1 MRLSSALRSSALIDG
16 WVWCTSIPALLLFLP
31 VLVIF
36 TSLLQP
42 QWEIW
47 QHLVSTVLSDYITN
61 TLILAAG
68 VGIGSFVLGTLLA
81 WCTTHYEFPLRK
93 SLEWLVLLPLA
104 MPAYIIAYCY
114 TGLLDFAGPLQST
127 LRELFHLH
135 NGDYWFPEI
144 RSLGGA
150 IAMLSL
156 VLYPY
161 VYLLAR
167 TAFSEQSASL
177 FEASRSMGCSPTKY
191 FFKIAIPL
199 ARPAILTG
207 VALAMMEAFA
217 DYGTVQYFGVNTFTT
232 GIFRTWFGMGNSI
245 AAAQL
250 SAMLVSFVVM
260 LILLEKYS
268 RRKISYYYQGQKSI
282 RPKRQSLQGSTSIG
296 VMFACLLPV
305 ILGFAIPLWMLVQW
319 AIQVGIEQ
327 IDARFIKL
335 FINSFVLASI
345 TAVVVVA
352 LALVFGY
359 GKRLRKKLWVT
370 IPVSL
375 SSMGYAVPGTVI
387 AVGTLV
393 ALTWFDKKLDAIAQ
407 QWLGVSTGLLLS
419 GTIVALVLA
428 YSVRFL
434 AVALHNID
442 SGLGRIK
449 PSMDQAARS
458 LGASRNRVL
467 SKIHLPIL
475 KASILS
481 ALLLVFVDVVK
492 ELPAT
497 LILRPFNFNTL
508 AVRTYELAS
517 DERLAH
523 AALPAL
529 AIVLV
534 SIFPVIL
541 LTRAMQ
547 KTGSHE

>member
-1 MRLSSALRSSALIDG
+1 MGFPSTLKDG
-16 WVWCTSIPALLLFLP
+16 WTWCTSIPALLLFMP

-36 TSLLQP
+36 ASLLQP
-42 QWEIW
+42 QWDVW
-47 QHLVSTVLSDYITN
+47 RHLSNTVLSDYISN

-68 VGIGSFVLGTLLA
+68 VGFGSFIIGTPLA

-93 SLEWLVLLPLA
+93 SIEWLVLLPLA

-114 TGLLDFAGPLQST
+114 TGLLDFAGPLQT
-127 LRELFHLH
+127 ALREAFHLK
-135 NGDYWFPEI
+135 NGGYWFPDI
-144 RSLGGA
+144 RSLWGA

-161 VYLLAR
+161 VYILAR
-167 TAFSEQSASL
+167 TAFSEQSPSL
-177 FEASRSMGCSPTKY
+177 LEASRSLGCSPTRH
-191 FFKIAIPL
+191 FFKIAIPF

-217 DYGTVQYFGVNTFTT
+217 DYGTVQYFGVSTFTT

-250 SAMLVSFVVM
+250 SALLVSFVIV
-260 LILLEKYS
+260 LIFLEKHS
-268 RRKISYYYQGQKSI
+268 RRGMSYYHQGQKNI
-282 RPKRQSLQGSTSIG
+282 RPKKNKPSYLKSISITL
-296 VMFACLLPV
+296 ACLLPV
-305 ILGFAIPLWMLVQW
+305 ILGFAIPVLMLIQW
-319 AIQVGIEQ
+319 SFTIGLEQ
-327 IDARFIKL
+327 INARFLQL
-335 FINSFVLASI
+335 FFNSFMLASI
-345 TAVVVVA
+345 TAVIVVA

-359 GKRLRKKLWVT
+359 GKRLRKTFWVSV
-370 IPVSL
+370 PVNL

-387 AVGTLV
+387 AVGILV
-393 ALTWFDKKLDAIAQ
+393 ALTWFDKKLDVLAQ
-407 QWLGVSTGLLLS
+407 QLFGISTGLLLS
-419 GTIVALVLA
+419 GTIVALILA

-434 AVALHNID
+434 AVALHNIE

-449 PSMDQAARS
+449 PSMDQAARA
-458 LGASRNRVL
+458 LGASQNRVL
-467 SKIHLPIL
+467 AKIHLPIL

-541 LTRAMQ
+541 LTRAIQ
-547 KTGSHE
+547 KTGNTE